1 MAKIIQLIRKYWN
14 IILFLMLEIFC
25 IRLIIRSNSIQG
37 VDLLNSSNAV
47 AGFFYEKQNQ
57 VVSFFQMG
65 SVNKALVEENTRLKQ
80 ELDGLKYF
88 DTLQDVTSNV
98 PLVVYDTIKVKND
111 SAALA
116 AAGDSAQAKPTIVQ
130 DIRPFG
136 KPRIVKYASYKYIAA
151 KVINNSVTS
160 DRNNY
165 ITINKGSADGIQKD
179 MAVVTANGVVG
190 RVAQV
195 SKHYA
200 VVISVLSSRPISSQ
214 VAGGNIGVSNW
225 GGDAPDYVTMSQVDV
240 RTAVRKGDTA
250 YTTGYSYFP
259 ENIPVGIVTAI
270 DTYKVNNTLNLKL
283 KLANNFRNLHYVYV
297 VAGQLGTEKQTLEKA
312 VSDKEKEMQQKAKKP

>member
-37 VDLLNSSNAV
+37 VDMLNSSNAV

-57 VVSFFQMG
+57 IVTYFQMG

-80 ELDGLKYF
+80 ELDALKYF

-98 PLVVYDTIKVKND
+98 PLVTYDTIKVKND
-111 SAALA
+111 SMAV

-200 VVISVLSSRPISSQ
+200 VIISVLSSRPISSQ
-214 VAGGNIGVSNW
+214 VAGGNIGVSSW

-259 ENIPVGIVTAI
+259 ENIPVGVVMAV

-283 KLANNFRNLHYVYV
+283 KLSNNFRNLQYVYV
-297 VAGQLGTEKQTLEKA
+297 VANQLGAEKQTLEKA
-312 VSDKEKEMQQKAKKP
+312 VADKEKEMQQKAKQP

>member
-1 MAKIIQLIRKYWN
+1 M
-14 IILFLMLEIFC
+14 
-25 IRLIIRSNSIQG
+25 
-37 VDLLNSSNAV
+37 LNSSNAV

-57 VVSFFQMG
+57 VVSYFQMG

-80 ELDGLKYF
+80 ELDALKYF

-98 PLVVYDTIKVKND
+98 PLVTYDTIKVKKDSTAVAAVSD
-111 SAALA
+111 SAL
-116 AAGDSAQAKPTIVQ
+116 AKPTIVQ

-136 KPRIVKYASYKYIAA
+136 KPRIIKYAAYKYIAA
-151 KVINNSVTS
+151 KVINNSITS

-200 VVISVLSSRPISSQ
+200 VIISVLSSRPISSQ
-214 VAGGNIGVSNW
+214 VAGGSIGVSNW

-240 RTAVRKGDTA
+240 RAAVRKGDTA

-259 ENIPVGIVTAI
+259 ENIPVGVVMSV

-283 KLANNFRNLHYVYV
+283 KLSNNFRNLQYVYV
-297 VAGQLGTEKQTLEKA
+297 VSSQLGSEKQTLEKA
-312 VSDKEKEMQQKAKKP
+312 VADKEKEMQQKAKQP